1 MKIVFPD
8 ADSQY
13 VELLAPELSAR
24 LQSLGEFIMYE
35 KMPEEPEEYIRRI
48 GDADAVIQTWKLPD
62 EVFDHCPRL
71 KMINYLGIGAANFIN
86 IRRATE
92 EGVIVTNTP
101 GYGNNTVAE
110 HALALLLAVAKHVCQ
125 GNAKLREGMFDQSQM
140 SFDLAGKT
148 IGLIGLGGIGER
160 MAAICRALGMNVL
173 CWTRNP
179 SPARAEQSGV
189 KFVELGALLK
199 ESDAVSLHLALNEET
214 RGLLREKELSLLKK
228 GSVLINTARAEIV
241 DTAALVKLLRSG
253 HIAGAGIDVFDKEP
267 LPEDSPLLG
276 LENVVMTP
284 HTGFNSP
291 DAVRN
296 ILTISISNLEH
307 FAQGKP
313 VNVVR
318 SIQPGW
324 STINA

>member
-35 KMPEEPEEYIRRI
+35 KMPEEPGEYIRRI
-48 GDADAVIQTWKLPD
+48 GDADAVIQTSKLPD

-71 KMINYLGIGAANFIN
+71 KMITYLGIGAANFIN

-92 EGVIVTNTP
+92 AGVIVTNTP

-125 GNAKLREGMFDQSQM
+125 GNSKLRAGVFDQSRM
-140 SFDLAGKT
+140 SFELAGKT

-160 MAAICRALGMNVL
+160 MAAICRALGMQVL

-189 KFVELGALLK
+189 KFVEMGELLK
-199 ESDAVSLHLALNEET
+199 NSDVVSLHLALNEET
-214 RGLLREKELSLLKK
+214 RGLLGRQELALLKQN
-228 GSVLINTARAEIV
+228 SVFINTARAEIV
-241 DTAALVKLLRSG
+241 DTQALVELLRDG
-253 HIAGAGIDVFDKEP
+253 KLAGAGIDVFDREP
-267 LPEDSPLLG
+267 LTEDNPLLG
-276 LENVVMTP
+276 LNNVVMTP

-291 DAVRN
+291 DAVKN
-296 ILTISISNLEH
+296 ILRITISNLEQ

-313 VNVVR
+313 INVFNPEVLESER
-318 SIQPGW
+318 RRG
-324 STINA
+324 